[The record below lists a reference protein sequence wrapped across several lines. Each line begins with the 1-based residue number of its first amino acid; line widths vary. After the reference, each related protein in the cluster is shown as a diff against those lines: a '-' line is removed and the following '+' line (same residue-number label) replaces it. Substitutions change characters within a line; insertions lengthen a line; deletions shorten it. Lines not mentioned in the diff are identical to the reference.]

1 MKQATSLLPLF
12 IASGAAALVYEVVWF
27 QLLALQVGGATQ
39 AIALVLATFMTG
51 LGAGALVIPRLIQTT
66 THPLRA
72 CAALEAFTALCGL
85 ALPSAISAT
94 GALSGPL
101 QWLAVSL
108 LLLPPTL
115 AMGGTLPI
123 AARALGSG
131 RRATRQ
137 VAGLY
142 AANTFGGVIGCLL
155 AGFHLLRLHDVWVAT
170 FVAVALNLAAAFW
183 AAGLARRA
191 ISSRAATFPAAAPAV
206 APEAALARLDQGVL
220 VAACLSGAT
229 ALAAEVVWT
238 RLLTLLLGG
247 TTYTFSLI
255 LAGFLSGIGIGA
267 AVAGNLRPPRPW
279 LAWCQ
284 VALVPAIAW
293 GAWCLGVGLPE
304 WPVNPRLAAS
314 PWGQFQV
321 DFVRCLVAVLP
332 AAILWGASLPLAI
345 ASAAREGQAAS
356 RATSAVLAANT
367 LGAVIGSLATAL
379 WLLPGIGSRATQAFL
394 VTTAAVAAVVAM
406 PPRRHAVSGLASWP
420 RIAPPIA
427 AMLLAAW
434 LAPRVPELAPALVA
448 WGRLAAVFREQ
459 PVEFLAVREGAD
471 STLAVSRSAD
481 GSLNYHN
488 AGKVQASGEPQDMRL
503 QRMLGHMATL
513 VPEHPRKVLVIG
525 CGAGV
530 TAGSVSVDPAVVA
543 ETICEIEAE
552 VPRTAGD
559 YFGPI
564 NQDVIRNPK
573 VTITIDDARH
583 YLRTTGQIFDAITS
597 DPFDP
602 WVRGA
607 ANLYTREFFQSARD
621 HLTPGGVITVFV
633 QLYEAGTPAVKSEI
647 ATFLEVFPDGL
658 IFGNTASGEGYDL
671 VLLGCNGPTVIDLDR
686 IDERLRGPG
695 TEALRESLADI
706 GCSNAADLFASF
718 TATGPQL
725 QGWLAD
731 AEINRDANLRLQ
743 YLAGLGV
750 NAYEQKGIY
759 RAILAAGEW
768 PEGVFSGSP
777 VRMNRLKKLGRK
789 ARY

>member
-1 MKQATSLLPLF
+1 MKPATFLLPIF
-12 IASGAAALVYEVVWF
+12 VAGGAAALIYEVVWF
-27 QLLALQVGGATQ
+27 QLLALQVGGATR
-39 AIALVLATFMTG
+39 AIAIVLATFMAG
-51 LGAGALVIPRLIQTT
+51 LGAGALLIPRLIPPMTD
-66 THPLRA
+66 PLRA
-72 CAALEAFTALCGL
+72 CAVLEAFTALCGL
-85 ALPSAISAT
+85 AMPGAIVAT
-94 GALSGPL
+94 GGFPTTL

-108 LLLPPTL
+108 LILIPTL

-123 AARALGSG
+123 ATRALGPG
-131 RRATRQ
+131 QRAARQ

-142 AANTFGGVIGCLL
+142 AANTIGGVAGCLL
-155 AGFHLLRLHDVWVAT
+155 AGFYLLRVHDTWVAT
-170 FVAVALNLAAAFW
+170 VVAATLNLAAALGAVWMAWSGIPFRS
-183 AAGLARRA
+183 A
-191 ISSRAATFPAAAPAV
+191 AV
-206 APEAALARLDQGVL
+206 APSPEAGLGRFPVRLDHGVL
-220 VAACLSGAT
+220 VTACLGGAT

-255 LAGFLSGIGIGA
+255 LAGFLAGIGIGA
-267 AVAGNLRPPRPW
+267 AIAGQLRPPRSW

-284 VALVPAIAW
+284 VALVAAVAW
-293 GAWCLGVGLPE
+293 GAWSLGVGLPA
-304 WPVNPRLAAS
+304 WPVNPRLASS
-314 PWGQFQV
+314 PWGQFEI
-321 DFVRCLVAVLP
+321 DFVRCLVAVVP

-345 ASAAREGQAAS
+345 GALAHGGVATP
-356 RATSAVLAANT
+356 RATAAVLAANT
-367 LGAVIGSLATAL
+367 FGAILGSLATAL
-379 WLLPGIGSRATQAFL
+379 WLLPGAGSRATQGLLIAA
-394 VTTAAVAAVVAM
+394 AAVAAVVAM
-406 PPRRHAVSGLASWP
+406 PPRRRGVTGLAGWS
-420 RIAPPIA
+420 RIAAPLTAIA
-427 AMLLAAW
+427 LAAW
-434 LAPRVPELAPALVA
+434 LIPRTPELAPSLVA
-448 WGRLAAVFREQ
+448 WGRLAAVFGKQ
-459 PVEFLAVREGAD
+459 PVEFLVVREGAD

-503 QRMLGHMATL
+503 QRMLGHLATL
-513 VPEHPRKVLVIG
+513 VPDRPRKVLVIG

-530 TAGSVSVDPAVVA
+530 TAGSVSVDPAVES

-552 VPRTAGD
+552 VPRTAGE

-573 VTITIDDARH
+573 VTVTIDDARH
-583 YLRTTGQIFDAITS
+583 FLRTTPDTFDAITS

-621 HLTPGGVITVFV
+621 HLAPGGVITVFV
-633 QLYEAGTPAVKSEI
+633 QLYEAGTAAVKSEI

-658 IFGNTASGEGYDL
+658 VFGNTAGGEGYDL
-671 VLLGCNGPTVIDLDR
+671 VLLGSNGPLTIDLDR

-725 QGWLAD
+725 RGWLAD

-750 NAYEQKGIY
+750 NVYEQRDIY
-759 RAILAAGEW
+759 RAILAAGDW
-768 PEGVFSGSP
+768 PEGVFKGSE
-777 VRMNRLKKLGRK
+777 VRLNRLKKLGRK